1 MKYVEKSFALRI
13 HRQDGTLKLLLG
25 VTGSPPKIGSLMHI
39 RVAGDELL
47 MIKMVDHPRGDKPEA
62 IELVHQVGVYSKT
75 RTQMKGCAVCFAPK
89 SGRS

>member
-13 HRQDGTLKLLLG
+13 HRQDGTSKLLLG

-47 MIKMVDHPRGDKPEA
+47 R
-62 IELVHQVGVYSKT
+62 SKW
-75 RTQMKGCAVCFAPK
+75 
-89 SGRS
+89 